1 MSQEAF
7 RRNNHFVPR
16 MHLAR
21 WATDGKR
28 VWAYQLLVSH
38 DNVPLW
44 DHKSISSTASV
55 DYLYAQTM
63 LGVPDDEME
72 KWLCDEFETP
82 AKDAID
88 KAINRQPLTPSDWER
103 LAYFLA
109 AQDVR
114 TPARLQEALTRHEE
128 QLPEIIDSTLERL
141 VLHLQNKTLPKEPK
155 NNPSGRR
162 EIPFPMR
169 IIKEVDGGA
178 DMARIGV
185 EVVSGRALWL
195 FSIRHLLNS
204 AAKALLKTRWTIL
217 RPPQGLH
224 WLTSDSPVIKLN
236 YYGPN
241 YDFKGGWGNPGT
253 EILFPLSPSCLMY
266 TKVGD
271 PRPPPK
277 YTVVSPHLAAM
288 FQRFITEHAHRN
300 IYSMSPDPSVPNQR
314 PRIVDAQ
321 RFQDEK
327 KQLEE
332 WHEKNIRAERDLFM
346 KSISQS

>member
-82 AKDAID
+82 AKNAID
-88 KAINRQPLTPSDWER
+88 KVINRQPLTPSDWER

-128 QLPEIIDSTLERL
+128 QLPEIVDSTLERL
-141 VLHLQNKTLPKEPK
+141 VLHLQNETLPKEPE
-155 NNPSGRR
+155 NNPSGCPA
-162 EIPFPMR
+162 IPFPMR
-169 IIKEVDGGA
+169 IIKEVHEGA

-217 RPPQGLH
+217 CPPQGLH

-288 FQRFITEHAHRN
+288 FQRFITEHARRN
-300 IYSMSPDPSVPNQR
+300 IYSMSPDTSVLNQR

-332 WHEKNIRAERDLFM
+332 WHEKNMRAERDLFM
-346 KSISQS
+346 K

>member
-1 MSQEAF
+1 MCSRASGGSLRASIFSMPELYQNLF
-7 RRNNHFVPR
+7 
-16 MHLAR
+16 
-21 WATDGKR
+21 DCR
-28 VWAYQLLVSH
+28 V
-38 DNVPLW
+38 N
-44 DHKSISSTASV
+44 
-55 DYLYAQTM
+55 
-63 LGVPDDEME
+63 
-72 KWLCDEFETP
+72 
-82 AKDAID
+82 
-88 KAINRQPLTPSDWER
+88 
-103 LAYFLA
+103 
-109 AQDVR
+109 
-114 TPARLQEALTRHEE
+114 
-128 QLPEIIDSTLERL
+128 
-141 VLHLQNKTLPKEPK
+141 
-155 NNPSGRR
+155 
-162 EIPFPMR
+162 
-169 IIKEVDGGA
+169 KEVDEGA
-178 DMARIGV
+178 DTARIGV

-204 AAKALLKTRWTIL
+204 AAKTLLKTRWTIL
-217 RPPQGLH
+217 CPPQGFY

-266 TKVGD
+266 TKIGD

-300 IYSMSPDPSVPNQR
+300 IYSMRPDTAVPNQR

-332 WHEKNIRAERDLFM
+332 WHEKNMRAERDLFM
-346 KSISQS
+346 KSIS

>member
-28 VWAYQLLVSH
+28 VWVYQLLVSH

-63 LGVPDDEME
+63 LGVLDDEME

-82 AKDAID
+82 AKNAIN
-88 KAINRQPLTPSDWER
+88 KVINRQPLTPSDWEH

-128 QLPEIIDSTLERL
+128 QLPEIVDSTLERL
-141 VLHLQNKTLPKEPK
+141 VLNLQNKTLPKEPE
-155 NNPSGRR
+155 NPPPGRPA
-162 EIPFPMR
+162 IPLPMR
-169 IIKEVDGGA
+169 IIKEVDEGA

-204 AAKALLKTRWTIL
+204 TAKALLKTRWTIL
-217 RPPQGLH
+217 CPPQGHH

-266 TKVGD
+266 TKVED

-300 IYSMSPDPSVPNQR
+300 IYSMSPDTSVPNQR

-332 WHEKNIRAERDLFM
+332 WHEKNMCAERDLLM
-346 KSISQS
+346 KSISQL